1 MALVIADRVQQTGTA
16 NTTVSFNLS
25 SNVTGF
31 QSFAVIGNGNTTYY
45 AATDATG
52 NWEVG
57 VGTYSTTGPILTRTT
72 IIASSNSNTAVTF
85 SGTVTVFV
93 TYPAEDAV
101 YANGTVLVAP
111 SGALLPTTNG
121 GTGTSGLSGYVYGN
135 GGSAMT
141 ASTTIPTS
149 ALTGTLPVVNG
160 GTGASTASITSFNNI
175 TGYSASGA
183 TGTTSSNLVFSTSP
197 TLTTPAL
204 GAATAT
210 SIVASNGLY
219 STGTYGGSYTDGIVL
234 DYATGNGRVSVGTGD
249 NLTFY
254 TGGLANTATLTLNTS
269 GAIGVG
275 SSPSYGT
282 SGQFLTSSGS
292 GSAPTWTTP
301 SSISQAKATALVM
314 TLGF

>member
-1 MALVIADRVQQTGTA
+1 MALVIADRVQQQGSA
-16 NTTVSFNLS
+16 NTTVSFTLS
-25 SNVTGF
+25 SGVTGY
-31 QSFAVIGNGNTTYY
+31 QSFSVIGNGNTTYY
-45 AATDATG
+45 SATDASG

-57 VGTYSTTGPILTRTT
+57 VGTYSTTGPTLTRTT
-72 IIASSNSNTAVTF
+72 IISSSNSGSAVSTF
-85 SGTVTVFV
+85 GNPVNVFV
-93 TYPAEDAV
+93 TYPSENAV
-101 YANGTVLVAP
+101 YGNGTVLVAP
-111 SGALLPTTNG
+111 S
-121 GTGTSGLSGYVYGN
+121 
-135 GGSAMT
+135 T
-141 ASTTIPTS
+141 AV
-149 ALTGTLPVVNG
+149 LPVANG

-175 TGYSASGA
+175 TGYSAAGA

-210 SIVASNGLY
+210 SIVASNGFY

-301 SSISQAKATALVM
+301 SSISQAKVTALVM

>member
-1 MALVIADRVQQTGTA
+1 MALVIADRVQQQGSA
-16 NTTVSFNLS
+16 NTTVSFTLS
-25 SNVTGF
+25 SGVTGY
-31 QSFAVIGNGNTTYY
+31 QSFSVIGNGNTTYY
-45 AATDATG
+45 AATDASG

-57 VGTYSTTGPILTRTT
+57 VGTYSTTGPTLTRTT
-72 IIASSNSNTAVTF
+72 IISSSNSGSAVSTF
-85 SGTVTVFV
+85 GNPVNVFV
-93 TYPAEDAV
+93 TYPSEDAV

-111 SGALLPTTNG
+111 SGA
-121 GTGTSGLSGYVYGN
+121 
-135 GGSAMT
+135 
-141 ASTTIPTS
+141 I
-149 ALTGTLPVVNG
+149 LPVANG

-301 SSISQAKATALVM
+301 SSISQAKVTALVM